1 LADLAAQLATAKK
14 EAADNYDRFM
24 RTAADL
30 ENLRKRTLREKEEL
44 RLYSASRVLEDL
56 LPVMDNLALGLTA
69 AKQPNADLKTL
80 TGGVDMVLTQFKSA
94 LGNHGLKEIHPA
106 GLPFDPHQH
115 EALSHAPSPEVKA
128 EHVLN
133 VIRTGYSL
141 NGRLLPFGWARVAR
155 LMLTGRSRTGRLP
168 VIGIAPAWRHHPAG
182 AMALGLLLQGCIAAA
197 RARGWQE
204 LEISWV
210 LPQNLAMQQTCDRL
224 GAPETGRWR
233 LWQTAL
239 AST

>member
-1 LADLAAQLATAKK
+1 MKPTDESAATPNPEPAAPAPAAEPAPSADLAAQLATAKK

-44 RLYSASRVLEDL
+44 RLFSAARVLEDL

-106 GLPFDPHQH
+106 GQPFDPHHH
-115 EALSHAPSPEVKA
+115 EALSHAPSADVKA

-141 NGRLLPFGWARVAR
+141 NGRLLRPASVIVSSGPTAPAKE
-155 LMLTGRSRTGRLP
+155 P
-168 VIGIAPAWRHHPAG
+168 VI
-182 AMALGLLLQGCIAAA
+182 
-197 RARGWQE
+197 
-204 LEISWV
+204 
-210 LPQNLAMQQTCDRL
+210 
-224 GAPETGRWR
+224 
-233 LWQTAL
+233 
-239 AST
+239 

>member
-1 LADLAAQLATAKK
+1 MKSTDESAATPNPEPAAATSAAPESGPSADLAAQLAAAKK

-44 RLYSASRVLEDL
+44 RLFSASRVLEDL

-106 GLPFDPHQH
+106 GQPFDPHQH

-133 VIRTGYSL
+133 VIRIGYSL
-141 NGRLLPFGWARVAR
+141 NGRLLRPA
-155 LMLTGRSRTGRLP
+155 S
-168 VIGIAPAWRHHPAG
+168 VIVSSGPT
-182 AMALGLLLQGCIAAA
+182 AAA
-197 RARGWQE
+197 K
-204 LEISWV
+204 
-210 LPQNLAMQQTCDRL
+210 
-224 GAPETGRWR
+224 ETVI
-233 LWQTAL
+233 
-239 AST
+239 